1 MDKKVWNLRK
11 NLKQVAKA
19 AGFKSA
25 HKFCCN
31 ERKRN
36 CHLDDSCH
44 SGTLPKKQYL
54 YHIIFLFYQ
63 LLGQL

>member
-36 CHLDDSCH
+36 CHLDDSCY
-44 SGTLPKKQYL
+44 SGTVPKKTNTYT
-54 YHIIFLFYQ
+54 IFLFYQ
-63 LLGQL
+63 LLEQL

>member
-36 CHLDDSCH
+36 CHLDDSCY
-44 SGTLPKKQYL
+44 SGTLPKKTLYL
-54 YHIIFLFYQ
+54 YHISILSIT
-63 LLGQL
+63 